1 MLKRSRKAIIVGFSF
16 MLLLPLGMTN
26 ALAKTE
32 QSYAKKPQ
40 ISALHAPQLDQR
52 YKDSFT
58 IGAAVEPY
66 QLLNEKDAQ
75 MLKRHF
81 NSIVAEN
88 VMKPINI
95 QPEEGKFNFAE
106 ADQIVRFAKKHHMD
120 IRFHTLVWHSQ
131 VPQWFFLDKEGQP
144 MVNETDPVKR
154 EQNKQLLLKRI
165 ETHIK
170 TIVER
175 YKDDIKYWDVVN
187 EVVGDDG
194 ELRDSPWYQIAGID
208 YIKVAF
214 QTARKYGGNKIKLY
228 INDYNTEVE
237 PKRSALYNLVKQLKE
252 EGIPIDGIGHQSH
265 IQIDWPSEEEI
276 EKTIIMFADLG
287 LDNQITE
294 LDVSMYGW
302 PPRAYLSYD
311 AIPEQKFLDQ
321 ADRYDRLFKLYEK
334 LSDKIS
340 NVTFWGI
347 ADNHTWL
354 DSRADVYYDTD
365 GNVIVDP
372 KAPYTRVEKGNGK
385 DAPFVF
391 DPEYNVKPA
400 YWAIIDHK

>member
-131 VPQWFFLDKEGQP
+131 VPQWFFLDCFLQAKNAEKCKKKYIG
-144 MVNETDPVKR
+144 VNYHF
-154 EQNKQLLLKRI
+154 I
-165 ETHIK
+165 
-170 TIVER
+170 
-175 YKDDIKYWDVVN
+175 
-187 EVVGDDG
+187 
-194 ELRDSPWYQIAGID
+194 S
-208 YIKVAF
+208 
-214 QTARKYGGNKIKLY
+214 
-228 INDYNTEVE
+228 
-237 PKRSALYNLVKQLKE
+237 
-252 EGIPIDGIGHQSH
+252 
-265 IQIDWPSEEEI
+265 
-276 EKTIIMFADLG
+276 
-287 LDNQITE
+287 
-294 LDVSMYGW
+294 
-302 PPRAYLSYD
+302 
-311 AIPEQKFLDQ
+311 EQKSHFF
-321 ADRYDRLFKLYEK
+321 AHSFRKPSPLF
-334 LSDKIS
+334 
-340 NVTFWGI
+340 
-347 ADNHTWL
+347 
-354 DSRADVYYDTD
+354 
-365 GNVIVDP
+365 
-372 KAPYTRVEKGNGK
+372 
-385 DAPFVF
+385 
-391 DPEYNVKPA
+391 
-400 YWAIIDHK
+400 